1 MNIGGGYYEKEKMYI
16 VLASIIMSILVLAG
30 CNANKPQGTEARNT
44 ESQKQSE
51 INHTEQNTED
61 VKDISTETAPHVR
74 WYEKEWEEVVASG
87 EVGAKEFD
95 EAFVSENA
103 DISKWFT
110 DYNGETIQRIET
122 DYSWGITICKDIV
135 YYNTEGTDIQTIVK
149 TMLGV
154 MIDPFKEKHE
164 ERPYTVIRYELDETQ
179 PIVQI
184 SENVWV
190 LRIISGYYEYEGKV
204 MAGTME
210 MALESGAKTKDG
222 MVRFFAQGGDS
233 VFQYI
238 ILKEGTV
245 YRIQRAGDM
254 GYHIGV

>member
-1 MNIGGGYYEKEKMYI
+1 MKKKNMYV
-16 VLASIIMSILVLAG
+16 VLASLLISIFMLTACEG
-30 CNANKPQGTEARNT
+30 NKAQGTEVKNT
-44 ESQKQSE
+44 ETQNQSE
-51 INHTEQNTED
+51 SINTELNSEEP
-61 VKDISTETAPHVR
+61 STEKEAYVW
-74 WYEKEWEEVVASG
+74 WYETEWEEVVASG
-87 EVGAKEFD
+87 ESGAKEFD
-95 EAFVSENA
+95 EAFVSEGAN
-103 DISKWFT
+103 ISKWFT
-110 DYNGETIQRIET
+110 DYNGEKIHRIEE
-122 DYSWGITICKDIV
+122 DYSSGITTCEDII
-135 YYNTEGTDIQTIVK
+135 YYNTEETDIQTIVK
-149 TMLGV
+149 TMLTV

-164 ERPYTVIRYELDETQ
+164 ERSYTVIRYELDETQ

>member
-1 MNIGGGYYEKEKMYI
+1 MKKKNMYV
-16 VLASIIMSILVLAG
+16 VLASLLISIFMLTACEG
-30 CNANKPQGTEARNT
+30 NKAQGTEVKNT
-44 ESQKQSE
+44 ETQNQSE
-51 INHTEQNTED
+51 SINTELNSEEP
-61 VKDISTETAPHVR
+61 STEKEAYVW
-74 WYEKEWEEVVASG
+74 WYETEWEEVVASG
-87 EVGAKEFD
+87 EPSAKKFD

-110 DYNGETIQRIET
+110 DYNGEKIHRIEE
-122 DYSWGITICKDIV
+122 DYSSGITTCGDII
-135 YYNTEGTDIQTIVK
+135 YYNTEETDIQTVVK
-149 TMLGV
+149 TMLTT
-154 MIDPFKEKHE
+154 MIDPFKEPHDT
-164 ERPYTVIRYELDETQ
+164 RGYTVIRYELDEEQ

-204 MAGTME
+204 LVGGTME
-210 MALESGAKTKDG
+210 DALEAGGKQKDG

-238 ILKEGTV
+238 ILKEGNV

-254 GYHIGV
+254 GYCIGDFKV